1 MPRVLAA
8 WWPALA
14 AIVVLGGA
22 GTRLDNYQL
31 YVVSLVAVYVIFA
44 TGYNLLMGYAGQFDV
59 GQAASLAI
67 GAYTM
72 ALTQARLGVPFPVAL
87 GLAGGMSVL
96 LGLVIGV
103 IVLRLRHFYLAL
115 VTLAFSQTVVLVL
128 ILWRDLTNGFQGLSV
143 PRPHLPGIDDNLLIY
158 LVIVTV
164 AALMVQAAWNLV
176 DSRIG
181 RAFMAIRDSEIA
193 ASVMG
198 VPLVRFR
205 LMAYA
210 VSAFYGGVAG
220 GLLATLLSYI
230 TPDGFRFFETVK
242 VLTMIVIGGLGSMLG
257 SIIGPV
263 VIIVGAEV
271 LRISQSY
278 QEISNGALLLGFIIL
293 APAGIAGLLFAGLGF
308 RDWPAR
314 LLGWRRR

>member
-1 MPRVLAA
+1 ML
-8 WWPALA
+8 L
-14 AIVVLGGA
+14 LGGA
-22 GTRLDNYQL
+22 GPMLDNYQL
-31 YVVSLVAVYVIFA
+31 YIVSLVAVYVIFA
-44 TGYNLLMGYAGQFDV
+44 TGYNLLMGVAGQFDV
-59 GQAASLAI
+59 GQAAFLAI

-72 ALTQARLGVPFPVAL
+72 ALTQARLGLPFPLAL
-87 GLAGGMSVL
+87 ILAGGVSVL

-103 IVLRLRHFYLAL
+103 VVLRLRHFYLAL

-128 ILWRDLTNGFQGLSV
+128 ILWRDFTNGFQGLSV
-143 PRPHLPGIDDNLLIY
+143 PRPHLSGLDDNLLIY
-158 LVIVTV
+158 LIIVAV
-164 AALMVQAAWNLV
+164 AAVMVQAAWNLV

-181 RAFMAIRDSEIA
+181 RAFMAVRDSEVA

-230 TPDGFRFFETVK
+230 TPDGFRFFETIK

-263 VIIVGAEV
+263 VVIVGAEV

-278 QEISNGALLLGFIIL
+278 QEIANGALLLGFIIL
-293 APAGIAGLLFAGLGF
+293 APAGIAGLVSSGPGV

-314 LLGWRRR
+314 LLAWCRR